1 MTYSPQLKEQKTTT
15 TKKQKIKQQNK
26 TKQKKKREARLLF
39 YDYSCW
45 LLSITL
51 MLKKK
56 HLPQHLAK
64 DGIQFFNPIV
74 LCRIFCCSDYIHA
87 WLLDIFWNSIW
98 IFTTVG
104 IQIF

>member
-15 TKKQKIKQQNK
+15 TKKQKRKQQNK

-51 MLKKK
+51 MS
-56 HLPQHLAK
+56 HL
-64 DGIQFFNPIV
+64 
-74 LCRIFCCSDYIHA
+74 
-87 WLLDIFWNSIW
+87 LLF
-98 IFTTVG
+98 
-104 IQIF
+104 

>member
-15 TKKQKIKQQNK
+15 TTTKKQKRKQQNK

-51 MLKKK
+51 MLKKT
-56 HLPQHLAK
+56 
-64 DGIQFFNPIV
+64 
-74 LCRIFCCSDYIHA
+74 IFHNI
-87 WLLDIFWNSIW
+87 
-98 IFTTVG
+98 
-104 IQIF
+104 